1 MEKSKETLKEIS
13 CSPECGFPVRSHDE
27 KEVVT
32 LAKEHIDLKHPSMKI
47 SREKLSEM
55 ARSV

>member
-1 MEKSKETLKEIS
+1 MGQAQEPLKEIS
-13 CSPECGFPVRSHDE
+13 CSPECGFLVRSHD
-27 KEVVT
+27 KDEVVA
-32 LAKEHIDLKHPSMKI
+32 LAKKHVDEKHPSMKI